1 MQSVWNTV
9 QTLCE
14 ILCKHCA
21 YQEPCKDTVHVIVSV
36 RNPTKTSC
44 ASGILP
50 TLCLSLW
57 ASGILLDHC
66 VETLCMS
73 EILQKHCARQES
85 YRDTLRVRNPVESL
99 CAFGILQRHCAC
111 QKSCKDI
118 VPQESCQ
125 ITVQRH
131 YTCQES
137 CRDTVQRHCA
147 HQEFCRGTVRDRN
160 LVGSLCMS
168 GIL

>member
-1 MQSVWNTV
+1 MKVVNNSFSVILNKPMYG
-9 QTLCE
+9 TLQRHGACHCE
-14 ILCKHCA
+14 R
-21 YQEPCKDTVHVIVSV
+21 QESYKDIVRVRNLTDTVPV
-36 RNPTKTSC
+36 T
-44 ASGILP
+44 
-50 TLCLSLW
+50 
-57 ASGILLDHC
+57 
-66 VETLCMS
+66 
-73 EILQKHCARQES
+73 KHCARQES